1 MNFKPDEITLMAY
14 VYGELEGEE
23 KEKVEEY
30 LSTHKDARVE
40 VENLQTLRKMM
51 GSVKDKEVI
60 APPIFVGDNKPSFD
74 WNSPYLKTILSIAAS
89 LLLVI
94 LVGKVTHTQIN
105 YSGGELKISF
115 GEVAK
120 PKEVAQQVASLTPE
134 QVQQMINASVS
145 QNNSAIQANWQAS
158 QQALDA
164 SIKKNLVANSGK
176 IDKLVHEASNASQEQ
191 IQQYVAGLQSE
202 NAKLVKDYFQ
212 LTSTDQKKYIE
223 NLLVDFAK
231 YMQQQRTS
239 DLQVVQ
245 TRLNSLEKNTSVFK
259 QETEQILSSII
270 TNGGNAT
277 TSKEAR
283 NNY

>member
-1 MNFKPDEITLMAY
+1 MSFKPDEITLMAY

-30 LSTHKDARVE
+30 LSTHEDARAE
-40 VENLQTLRKMM
+40 IENLQTLRKMM

-60 APPIFVGDNKPSFD
+60 APPIFVGDNKPSFN

-89 LLLVI
+89 LLLII
-94 LVGKVTHTQIN
+94 LVGKATNTQIN

-115 GEVAK
+115 GEVVK
-120 PKEVAQQVASLTPE
+120 PKETTQQVASLTPE

-164 SIKKNLVANSGK
+164 SIKKNLMANSGK
-176 IDKLVHEASNASQEQ
+176 IDKLVHEASNASKDQ

-223 NLLVDFAK
+223 DLLVDFAK

-239 DLQVVQ
+239 DMQVVQ
-245 TRLNSLEKNTSVFK
+245 SRLNSLEKNTSVFK